1 MVVGV
6 LMLLAS
12 GCTTIGLSPSQ
23 LPMAQL
29 PTMPE
34 LLPSPQLNP
43 DLWKP
48 IYPSNDRDWTP
59 AQAVLAYAEID
70 GDRMTVH
77 NVRNCDYRTPE
88 DFTVEY
94 DDRTF
99 DLRTAESV
107 DFIMV
112 PFSTIPGV
120 GHTMLSFGFSDGRQ
134 LAVSVEIRKEKGES
148 YGAMKGFFRQYEII
162 YVVADER
169 DVIGL
174 RANHWLENVYVYRT
188 RATPEQSRALLTT
201 VMQRVNKLV
210 DEPEFYHTLTNNC
223 TTNIVRH
230 INQLSPGLVQHDY
243 RVLLP
248 GYSDQLAYELGL
260 LNTDTTFEQT
270 KLRARVNYP
279 AYVFRDSPDFSERIR
294 Q

>member
-1 MVVGV
+1 MVVGFLV
-6 LMLLAS
+6 LLAS
-12 GCTTIGLSPSQ
+12 GCTTVGSSPLQLST
-23 LPMAQL
+23 AQL
-29 PTMPE
+29 ASAQ
-34 LLPSPQLNP
+34 LPSPQLNP

-48 IYPSNDRDWTP
+48 LLPSNDRDWSP
-59 AQAVLAYAEID
+59 EQAVLAYAEVD
-70 GDRMTVH
+70 GDRITVH

-99 DLRTAESV
+99 DLRTVESV

-112 PFSTIPGV
+112 PFSSIPGV
-120 GHTMLSFGFSDGRQ
+120 GHTMLSFGFSDRRH
-134 LAVSVEIRKEKGES
+134 LAVSVETRKEKGES
-148 YGAMKGFFRQYEII
+148 YGPLKGFFRQYEII

-210 DEPEFYHTLTNNC
+210 DRPEFYHTLTNNC

-230 INQLSPGLVQHDY
+230 INQLSPGLVQYDY

-260 LNTDTTFEQT
+260 LDTDSTFEQT
-270 KLRARVNYP
+270 KLHARVNYP
-279 AYVFRDSPDFSERIR
+279 AYVYRDSPDFSEKIR
-294 Q
+294 R